1 MRMLQLPWRLPGAL
15 LACISLPYQFV
26 SATASVNV
34 ALKASFNAA
43 PYLVELL
50 YVSMPTMLNVFS
62 SDVL

>member
-1 MRMLQLPWRLPGAL
+1 MRMLQLPWRLPAAL
-15 LACISLPYQFV
+15 LASISLPYLFV
-26 SATASVNV
+26 SATPSVNV

-50 YVSMPTMLNVFS
+50 YVSMLTISNVFS